1 MYFPRDYRAKYFFQS
16 ERDCAQVNLDWN
28 CDEFL
33 KINSSQAGRKG
44 KKRNRRSLYR
54 WKTIADRLKWQIFLL
69 PLFLVRPENPISS
82 TSSASV
88 TRECPRIDSPSFHY
102 NIIAAVS
109 QAYSIKTRQS
119 SYIPS
124 WKILSCPTIS
134 NLNLS
139 MYIYILI
146 VSKER
151 STTRLVSFA
160 HHRLTKYANFMS
172 ERTVLG
178 RNDGRLIFIQSP
190 FAAFISCRVKSDIKF
205 ARSIHLYLFVCQ
217 RWAS

>member
-1 MYFPRDYRAKYFFQS
+1 MRITGVRERVSEGYLAHIRIQFWESCARRLIQIYFYVLSTRLSREIFFQS
-16 ERDCAQVNLDWN
+16 ERDRAQVNLELWRVPEDKFVTSGG
-28 CDEFL
+28 E
-33 KINSSQAGRKG
+33 R

-102 NIIAAVS
+102 DIIAAVS

-139 MYIYILI
+139 MYIY
-146 VSKER
+146 
-151 STTRLVSFA
+151 
-160 HHRLTKYANFMS
+160 
-172 ERTVLG
+172 
-178 RNDGRLIFIQSP
+178 P
-190 FAAFISCRVKSDIKF
+190 
-205 ARSIHLYLFVCQ
+205 
-217 RWAS
+217 